1 MEETPASSDV
11 AKLSKL
17 REANWPP
24 VLFFIYIHILA
35 FFGLWLLFVEA
46 KLMTILFLVFLVSVG
61 ILGMTTGAHRLWAH
75 RTYEANSGLRI
86 ALMLFQTLAGI
97 GSIYD
102 WVQYHRLHHAHFKTE
117 LDPYNPKNGFLYA
130 HVFTRF
136 QKLSPQMIA
145 LKDAIDMSDLQND
158 GIVMFQKRFYWLLY
172 GIVFLLLPLNAPME
186 YWDESI
192 LSTFFV
198 IGILRYAFLLHGS
211 WLIESGV
218 CVWGLQEGEKYPPDS
233 NTVFI
238 LNRTFWPEYHY
249 IYPQDYKSGEFGTYG
264 SGCSTAFI
272 RMFAVMGLAKDLRTL
287 ESGTLQKALAEYART
302 KQPLEVCFKNALEN
316 QVLHEEHYLKRD

>member
-1 MEETPASSDV
+1 
-11 AKLSKL
+11 
-17 REANWPP
+17 
-24 VLFFIYIHILA
+24 
-35 FFGLWLLFVEA
+35 
-46 KLMTILFLVFLVSVG
+46 MTILFLVFLVSVG
-61 ILGMTTGAHRLWAH
+61 LLGMTTGAHRLWAH
-75 RTYEANSGLRI
+75 RTYEANSALRI

-97 GSIYD
+97 GPIYD
-102 WVQYHRLHHAHFKTE
+102 WVQYHRLHHAYFKTE
-117 LDPYNPKNGFLYA
+117 SDPYNPKNGFLHA
-130 HVFTRF
+130 HFFTRL
-136 QKLSPQMIA
+136 QKLSPKMTA

-158 GIVMFQKRFYWLLY
+158 GIVMFQQRFYWVLY
-172 GIVFLLLPLNAPME
+172 GIIFLLLPLNAPME

-192 LSTFFV
+192 LSTFFI
-198 IGILRYAFLLHGS
+198 IGILRYAFILHGS

-249 IYPQDYKSGEFGTYG
+249 IYPQDYKSGEYGTYG

-287 ESGTLQKALAEYART
+287 ESATLQKALAEYART
-302 KQPLEVCFKNALEN
+302 KQPLDVCFKNALNN
-316 QVLHEEHYLKRD
+316 QVLPEEHYLKRD